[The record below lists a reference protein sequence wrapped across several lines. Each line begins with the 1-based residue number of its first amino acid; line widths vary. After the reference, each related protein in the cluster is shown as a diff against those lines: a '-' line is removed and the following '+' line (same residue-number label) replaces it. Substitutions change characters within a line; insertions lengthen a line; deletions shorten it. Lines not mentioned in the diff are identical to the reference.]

1 MKKFFLSLILIA
13 LYIQADEKLIIA
25 DESDSLVSGSAENLK
40 QHDDEVYP
48 IVIIGSG
55 PAGMSAA
62 IYAARAKID
71 HVVIQGE
78 LGGQLMKASY
88 LENWPGS
95 SSILGGELAKDMENQ
110 TKQLGSKFIAD
121 LVENVNFDVNPC
133 EIKLTNNGVIKAYSI
148 IIATGIQ
155 RKKLKCPG
163 EDKYLGAGIA
173 VCAYCD
179 APLFQDKTV
188 VVVGGGHS
196 ALKEIGIIK
205 KYTNK
210 ITLIN
215 NTSKLNA
222 PKMLTDYVTKD
233 PAIKILSNCEV
244 KEIMGDGQKAT
255 GVKIYN
261 KATRK
266 FFDLPA
272 DGIFIAIGT
281 KPNSGPFKEGL
292 KRNKSGEIEVDCN
305 GKTSKDGVFAAGDV
319 SDKTH
324 HQAVTAA
331 AAGYA
336 CAMEAEKYLCSTTE
350 CLEKRE
356 SLYH

>member
-1 MKKFFLSLILIA
+1 VKKFFLLLILIA
-13 LYIQADEKLIIA
+13 FYIQSNEKLIIA
-25 DESDSLVSGSAENLK
+25 DESLVLDYLGSAENLK
-40 QHDDEVYP
+40 QQDDEIYP

-95 SSILGGELAKDMENQ
+95 SSILGGELAKDMESQ

-121 LVENVNFDVNPC
+121 LVENVNFDVNPF
-133 EIKLTNNGVIKAYSI
+133 EIKLTNNCVIKANSI

-155 RKKLKCPG
+155 RKKLKVSG

-196 ALKEIGIIK
+196 ALKELGIIK

-215 NTSKLNA
+215 NSSKLNA
-222 PKMLTDYVTKD
+222 PKMLADYATDD
-233 PAIKILSNCEV
+233 PDIKILSNCEV
-244 KEIMGDGQKAT
+244 KEITGDGQKAT
-255 GVKIYN
+255 GVKVYN

-266 FFDLPA
+266 FFNLPA

-281 KPNSGPFKEGL
+281 KPNSGPFKQL
-292 KRNKSGEIEVDCN
+292 NRNKHGEIEVDCN
-305 GKTSKDGVFAAGDV
+305 GKSSIEGVFAAGDV

-324 HQAVTAA
+324 HQAVTAS